1 MQKPSK
7 WKASSRRVSRPSM
20 ARRTLCGLLKS
31 MPTAALSARPGP
43 HLLLISLQ
51 FSVSAQ
57 PDRMRS
63 LTMR

>member
-1 MQKPSK
+1 
-7 WKASSRRVSRPSM
+7 M